1 MGHRYPAT
9 PSFGLPCPIT
19 IFTFGVLLMASAKLP
34 KGLLAGPLVWALV
47 GSSAAFA
54 LGVWQDLAL
63 VLVAGLGVYL
73 VLFEAGGVVTK
84 GTQRRNIS
92 L

>member
-1 MGHRYPAT
+1 
-9 PSFGLPCPIT
+9 
-19 IFTFGVLLMASAKLP
+19 MASAKLP
-34 KGLLAGPLVWALV
+34 KWLLAGPLVWALI

-84 GTQRRNIS
+84 GTQRRK
-92 L
+92 LPL